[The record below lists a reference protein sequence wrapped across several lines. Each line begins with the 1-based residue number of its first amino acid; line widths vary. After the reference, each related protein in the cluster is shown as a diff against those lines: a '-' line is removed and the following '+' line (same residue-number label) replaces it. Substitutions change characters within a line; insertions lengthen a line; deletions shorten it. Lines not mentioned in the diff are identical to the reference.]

1 MRLADGP
8 DAPGG
13 ASAPIWTPP
22 ADRAAAIALLCEAVE
37 LGVNL
42 VDTADAYALGA
53 GEELVAEA
61 LHPYGDA
68 VAVSTK
74 VGVLRPSPTEW
85 VPLGR
90 PSYLRQQAELSLR
103 RLRTD
108 RIDLL
113 HLHRLD
119 PACPMADQVG
129 ALAQLQQEGKVR
141 HIGLSE
147 VTVEQLEE
155 ARRTAPIAAVQNLYN
170 LAARDYEVRDW
181 RADTTQTVAEFGH
194 TVSARPSISGDGRYV
209 AYQDGQAEDVFVW
222 DRTDGTSSGP
232 IEGSSKAAT
241 LVQLSKDG
249 RKAVYLSGSDTYV
262 HDVSSGTDQLVPD
275 VRGVAIDPTGRYLLY
290 APHDTSGP
298 SLTLRDLET
307 GTEEIVSNQSASAGT
322 DAVSVGGRDVV
333 FHSTADDIVPGDT
346 NGKSDVFVRRFY

>member
-1 MRLADGP
+1 MTNTNTNSKTTSSTFNLGGDLPVSRIGYGTMRLADGP
-8 DAPGG
+8 DDPGG

-22 ADRAAAIALLCEAVE
+22 ADRAAAIALLREAVE

-85 VPLGR
+85 VPLGH

-119 PACPMADQVG
+119 PAYPIADQVG
-129 ALAQLQQEGKVR
+129 ALVQLQQEGKVR

-170 LAARDYEVRDW
+170 LAARDHEDVVDHTAAHGIAFLPFFPVAMGGHAGLGSPVGAVAAELGITPAQAALAWLLRRSPNLVPIPGTGSTAHLAENMGALGVEMSADQFQ
-181 RADTTQTVAEFGH
+181 RLADTA
-194 TVSARPSISGDGRYV
+194 
-209 AYQDGQAEDVFVW
+209 
-222 DRTDGTSSGP
+222 
-232 IEGSSKAAT
+232 
-241 LVQLSKDG
+241 
-249 RKAVYLSGSDTYV
+249 
-262 HDVSSGTDQLVPD
+262 
-275 VRGVAIDPTGRYLLY
+275 
-290 APHDTSGP
+290 
-298 SLTLRDLET
+298 
-307 GTEEIVSNQSASAGT
+307 
-322 DAVSVGGRDVV
+322 
-333 FHSTADDIVPGDT
+333 
-346 NGKSDVFVRRFY
+346 

>member
-1 MRLADGP
+1 MTNTNSNTTGTTFNLGGDLPVSRIGYGTMRLADGP

-13 ASAPIWTPP
+13 ASAPIWAPP
-22 ADRAAAIALLCEAVE
+22 ADRAAAIALLREAVE

-85 VPLGR
+85 VPLGH

-119 PACPMADQVG
+119 PAYPIADQMG

-170 LAARDYEVRDW
+170 LAARD
-181 RADTTQTVAEFGH
+181 H
-194 TVSARPSISGDGRYV
+194 
-209 AYQDGQAEDVFVW
+209 EDVVDHTAEHGIAFLPFFPVAM
-222 DRTDGTSSGP
+222 GGHAGL
-232 IEGSSKAAT
+232 GSPVGAVAAELGIT
-241 LVQLSKDG
+241 PAQAALAWLLRRSPN
-249 RKAVYLSGSDTYV
+249 
-262 HDVSSGTDQLVPD
+262 LVPIPGTGSAAHLAENIGAL
-275 VRGVAIDPTGRYLLY
+275 GVAL
-290 APHDTSGP
+290 
-298 SLTLRDLET
+298 
-307 GTEEIVSNQSASAGT
+307 SAEQ
-322 DAVSVGGRDVV
+322 
-333 FHSTADDIVPGDT
+333 F
-346 NGKSDVFVRRFY
+346 RRLAEMV

>member
-1 MRLADGP
+1 M
-8 DAPGG
+8 
-13 ASAPIWTPP
+13 
-22 ADRAAAIALLCEAVE
+22 
-37 LGVNL
+37 NL

-85 VPLGR
+85 VPLGH

-119 PACPMADQVG
+119 PACPIADQVG
-129 ALAQLQQEGKVR
+129 ALAQLQQAGKVR

-147 VTVEQLEE
+147 VTAEQLEE

-170 LAARDYEVRDW
+170 LAARDYEDVVDHTAAHGIAFLPFFPVAMGDHAGLSSPVGAVAAELGITPAQAALAWLLRRSPNLVPIPGTGSAAHLAENMGALGVEMGADQFQ
-181 RADTTQTVAEFGH
+181 RLADTA
-194 TVSARPSISGDGRYV
+194 
-209 AYQDGQAEDVFVW
+209 
-222 DRTDGTSSGP
+222 
-232 IEGSSKAAT
+232 
-241 LVQLSKDG
+241 
-249 RKAVYLSGSDTYV
+249 
-262 HDVSSGTDQLVPD
+262 
-275 VRGVAIDPTGRYLLY
+275 
-290 APHDTSGP
+290 
-298 SLTLRDLET
+298 
-307 GTEEIVSNQSASAGT
+307 
-322 DAVSVGGRDVV
+322 
-333 FHSTADDIVPGDT
+333 
-346 NGKSDVFVRRFY
+346 

>member
-1 MRLADGP
+1 MTNTDDNTKTATTSAGTTFNLGGDLPVSRIGYGTMRLADGP

-13 ASAPIWTPP
+13 ASAPIWNPP
-22 ADRAAAIALLCEAVE
+22 ADRAAAIALLRGAVE

-74 VGVLRPSPTEW
+74 VGVTRPSPTEW
-85 VPLGR
+85 VPLGH
-90 PSYLRQQAELSLR
+90 PVYLRQQAELSLR

-119 PACPMADQVG
+119 PAYPIADQVG

-170 LAARDYEVRDW
+170 LAARD
-181 RADTTQTVAEFGH
+181 H
-194 TVSARPSISGDGRYV
+194 
-209 AYQDGQAEDVFVW
+209 EDVVDHTAARGIAFLPFFPVAMGGYTGPGSPVAAVAAELGITPAQAALAW
-222 DRTDGTSSGP
+222 LLHRSPNLVPIPGT
-232 IEGSSKAAT
+232 GSATHLAENMKA
-241 LVQLSKDG
+241 LGVVLS
-249 RKAVYLSGSDTYV
+249 A
-262 HDVSSGTDQLVPD
+262 DQLE
-275 VRGVAIDPTGRYLLY
+275 RLA
-290 APHDTSGP
+290 
-298 SLTLRDLET
+298 
-307 GTEEIVSNQSASAGT
+307 
-322 DAVSVGGRDVV
+322 DA
-333 FHSTADDIVPGDT
+333 A
-346 NGKSDVFVRRFY
+346 